1 MIEKKRLDSLLCE
14 RGLVPS
20 RSIAQSLIVRGRVFV
35 NGTSCVKPGT
45 SFPIDSSIELQEE
58 KSRYVSRGGIKLE
71 HALRASGLQ
80 VEGKVAIDI
89 GASTGGFTDCLLRHG
104 AVKVY
109 AVDVGRGQL
118 DYTLRNDARVFS
130 FEKTN
135 ARYIKED
142 FFPEKAWIITIDV
155 SFISV
160 DRILPVAV
168 KFLGDGGSFVVLV
181 KPQFE
186 AGRAQVRKGVVR
198 DPEVHRTVLHKAL
211 HSSALCGL
219 SCFLITPSP
228 IQGPSGNIE
237 FFLLLQRS
245 GDDDRIWTED
255 EIDRIVKEAH
265 QSFRNP
271 APPC

>member
-1 MIEKKRLDSLLCE
+1 MKEKKRLDSLLCE
-14 RGLVPS
+14 RGLVTS

-35 NGTSCVKPGT
+35 NGISCVKPGT
-45 SFPIDSSIELQEE
+45 SFPVDSSIELQEE

-71 HALRASGLQ
+71 HALRVSGLQ
-80 VEGKVAIDI
+80 VEGEVAIDI

-118 DYTLRNDARVFS
+118 DYSLRNDARVIS

-135 ARYIKED
+135 ARYIEEG
-142 FFPEKAWIITIDV
+142 FFPETAGIITVDV

-160 DRILPVAV
+160 DRILPAAV
-168 KFLGDGGSFVVLV
+168 RFLRDGGSFVVLI

-198 DPEVHRTVLHKAL
+198 DPEVHRHVLHKAL
-211 HSSALCGL
+211 QSTGACGL

-228 IQGPSGNIE
+228 IQGPSGNME
-237 FFLLLQRS
+237 FFLLLRRR
-245 GDDDRIWTED
+245 GDDDHLWSED

-271 APPC
+271 APLH